1 MQTAR
6 TQGHKVKEKVS
17 ITPLLK
23 HLSLVFGKVRASC
36 PFCICMLQVLGTT
49 GEGEDW
55 LLFTEILKDFDEK
68 SKPKLSH

>member
-1 MQTAR
+1 M
-6 TQGHKVKEKVS
+6 KEKLS

-23 HLSLVFGKVRASC
+23 HLLPVFEKVRDGC
-36 PFCICMLQVLGTT
+36 PFCICTLEAWGTT
-49 GEGEDW
+49 GDGEDW